1 MIKGAFWF
9 FFCVLRLFY
18 SGLMQFYVYLR
29 VFSIYFKE
37 IGKCFEDVS
46 KVFFWCSK
54 GVSRVLHC
62 YSLMFQGYFTVFYFY
77 RNEGTG
83 SFSSIETDSL

>member
-1 MIKGAFWF
+1 MPF
-9 FFCVLRLFY
+9 FFFGVLRLFY

-46 KVFFWCSK
+46 KVVFWGSK

-62 YSLMFQGYFTVFYFY
+62 YSLMFQGYFTVFNF
-77 RNEGTG
+77 TG
-83 SFSSIETDSL
+83 MRGQVHLAPLRRIHFN